1 MYAIGVG
8 DNVELPELM
17 DLASDYR
24 NVFTADDLNVLLSSA
39 KIVTEII
46 KNDTTVGVTKG
57 QTSFHFAF
65 ISNVYEI
72 TFPQLL
78 SWIRHK
84 YFYSIEINSYDI
96 VFSRG
101 AM

>member
-1 MYAIGVG
+1 MYAIGIG
-8 DNVELPELM
+8 DNVDLPELM

-24 NVFTADDLNVLLSSA
+24 NVFTADDLSVLLSSA

-46 KNDTTVGVTKG
+46 KNDTTFGVTKG

-72 TFPQLL
+72 TPFLNYLAGSDINTSIQL
-78 SWIRHK
+78 K
-84 YFYSIEINSYDI
+84 
-96 VFSRG
+96 
-101 AM
+101 